1 MKDIKITDHIDPL
14 YCGPKDNP
22 LNCDWGKSPRGGPD
36 LRHFSGSH
44 SNINPILYLMY
55 CAYWEYY
62 QLQKKF
68 APSALCWNRHLTWV
82 AVSPI
87 FCCCCCCLF
96 FAFLFDLG

>member
-1 MKDIKITDHIDPL
+1 MKDIKITNHLDPL

-36 LRHFSGSH
+36 LRHFSGFH

-55 CAYWEYY
+55 CAYWGCF

-68 APSALCWNRHLTWV
+68 APSVLCWNRHLTWV

-87 FCCCCCCLF
+87 FLLLLLLLVFCF
-96 FAFLFDLG
+96 SV